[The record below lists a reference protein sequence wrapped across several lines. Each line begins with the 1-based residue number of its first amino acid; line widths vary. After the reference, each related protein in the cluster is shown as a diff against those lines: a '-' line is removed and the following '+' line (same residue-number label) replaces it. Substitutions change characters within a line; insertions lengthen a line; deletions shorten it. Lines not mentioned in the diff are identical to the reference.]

1 MPSSPPSF
9 DHLPFATDTDT
20 ERGHYVAHPIQAQI
34 YRNGRMKYEGTR
46 VGAANA
52 EVVMP
57 DGEIV
62 ARGVDDGGSPGS
74 PFGSR

>member
-1 MPSSPPSF
+1 MASSPPSF
-9 DHLPFATDTDT
+9 DHLPFAADT
-20 ERGHYVAHPIQAQI
+20 EREHYTAHPLQAQI
-34 YRNGRMKYEGTR
+34 YRNGRMKYERTR
-46 VGAANA
+46 ASEA

-62 ARGVDDGGSPGS
+62 ARNMGDDGSAGE